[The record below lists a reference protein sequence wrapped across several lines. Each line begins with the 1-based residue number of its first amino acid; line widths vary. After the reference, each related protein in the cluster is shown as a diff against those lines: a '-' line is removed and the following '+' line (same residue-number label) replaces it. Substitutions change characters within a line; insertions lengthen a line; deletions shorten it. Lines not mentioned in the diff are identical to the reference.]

1 MRITGV
7 LAVLLMYAGQV
18 FADVA
23 AGDRLVRIDRT
34 EDAVIGLIGDIFASD
49 SDEVRGNI
57 RSVTVL
63 ASTERTL
70 QIAVEYSN
78 FQGGEITGTVQ
89 GVQGVRL
96 RKITQARQAVPSAD
110 PGSVQTMELEF
121 SLQDGLDEGFELI
134 SGQLEISVTKR
145 GQNVK
150 QHISSFAMDKLW
162 TMQLAP
168 ENVAIQVTP
177 IPLGNAA
184 GWVNSLTASTGGSSS
199 GGSST
204 SSAATLRPLSAGDLQ
219 VASLRRAEVQPL
231 TASRHLELA
240 ALTAERRPS
249 TAATGRVNETVSLQ
263 RSESIRLNNKA
274 VIEKLPQAYTKVSIA
289 NYTFAQKSTP
299 TTPQSSEPTN
309 EVGSNYLDLFQG
321 VEVDGLDQVDVG
333 PADILGV
340 YGRIYPDKNANSGV
354 FYYIPESY
362 RLAYDADLG
371 GAKGLGFR
379 ISYDRIGDEVS
390 DDAVRMAVS
399 LDSALSFQEIEI
411 AEEIVSRLARRNS
424 LKFTQLK
431 AYPLAA
437 PPQFD
442 FSGGLAGRVDSEDVA
457 VVALS
462 NTLEGIDVSWTTD
475 SITAQNLR
483 RDLRDGIPISGTAAF
498 NAPNNDAPTEVVPM
512 RVELSNPSV
521 FDPLHFSRTE
531 AIRNI
536 SPLPVI
542 LKNLH
547 VLVEKSDRLQMYSW
561 SLDNTVVPPEASIE
575 LNLDQFPEAIDSA
588 ATRIWF
594 QYALDRS
601 CESCIDAVLDELLS
615 GDVWPDTGALTLRAL
630 TPLEATAAAEIWIET
645 RSRFFDPND
654 RTLRDGQRIYLTEDR
669 GEYSIQP
676 IFLTGQTESE
686 DGEYWPLFEYRLS
699 VIMPD
704 GSVYEG
710 QNWIASDNDTV
721 VIGSYQVEQSLGYM
735 PAGTGAEPV
744 G

>member
-1 MRITGV
+1 MRITGI
-7 LAVLLMYAGQV
+7 LAVLLLCAGHVYAE
-18 FADVA
+18 VA
-23 AGDRLVRIDRT
+23 VGDRLVRIDRT

-49 SDEVRGNI
+49 SDEIKGAI

-63 ASTERTL
+63 AATEHTL
-70 QIAVEYSN
+70 QIAVEYTN
-78 FQGGEITGTVQ
+78 FQGGRITATVQ
-89 GVQGVRL
+89 GAQGARL
-96 RKITQARQAVPSAD
+96 RQITQAHQTVASAD
-110 PGSVQTMELEF
+110 TQSIQTIELEF
-121 SLQDGLDEGFELI
+121 NLQNGLGEDFELR
-134 SGQLEISVTKR
+134 SGQLEVSVTR
-145 GQNVK
+145 QGHSVK
-150 QHISSFAMDKLW
+150 QHVSSFAMDKLW

-177 IPLGNAA
+177 APLANAA
-184 GWVNSLTASTGGSSS
+184 SWVGSLTSTGGAT
-199 GGSST
+199 GTAG
-204 SSAATLRPLSAGDLQ
+204 AATAGALRPVVLELPAARYSELRPLS
-219 VASLRRAEVQPL
+219 V
-231 TASRHLELA
+231 SRE
-240 ALTAERRPS
+240 ALTTERRS
-249 TAATGRVNETVSLQ
+249 TNTTTPATINERVSLQ
-263 RSESIRLNNKA
+263 RSESVLLNNKT
-274 VIEKLPQAYTKVSIA
+274 VIEKLPQAYSKVTIA
-289 NYTFAQKSTP
+289 NYNFAQKRTP
-299 TTPQSSEPTN
+299 ATPQSTEPTN
-309 EVGSNYLDLFQG
+309 EIGSNYLDLFQG
-321 VEVDGLDQVDVG
+321 VEVDGLEYVDVG

-354 FYYIPESY
+354 YYYIPESY
-362 RLAYDADLG
+362 RLAYDEDLG

-399 LDSALSFQEIEI
+399 LDSALSFQEIDI
-411 AEEIVSRLARRNS
+411 AEQIVSRLARRNS

-437 PPQFD
+437 PPLFD

-475 SITAQNLR
+475 GITAQNLR

-498 NAPNNDAPTEVVPM
+498 SAPNTDAPTEVVPM
-512 RVELSNPSV
+512 RVELSNPAV

-531 AIRNI
+531 AIRNS

-547 VLVEKSDRLQMYSW
+547 VLVEKADRMQMYSW
-561 SLDNTVVPPEASIE
+561 SLNNTVVPPQASID
-575 LNLDQFPEAIDSA
+575 LNLDNFPAAIDSA

-630 TPLEATAAAEIWIET
+630 TPLEATSAAEIWIET

-686 DGEYWPLFEYRLS
+686 DGEEWPLFEYRLS

-704 GSVYEG
+704 GSIYEG

-721 VIGSYQVEQSLGYM
+721 VIGSYQVQQSLGYM